1 MNKESKMK
9 NLDRLEYN
17 YQKQMQRDRNNQLRF
32 KIFATINRR
41 LSENLDDIDT
51 VAFLAK
57 EF

>member
-32 KIFATINRR
+32 KVFATINRR
-41 LSENLDDIDT
+41 LSENLDYIDT